1 MPNLSRRYRQYAG
14 LALVIAVYLGGIGG
28 WSCAVT
34 NLERASAPAPAP
46 PSSFYLQSSDLQ
58 SSDLQSSPPRTHV
71 SSARPNIPHRP
82 GYLLRSPVPQTVW
95 NDGSLLAGGA
105 PKGYNG
111 KGYNGH
117 AW

>member
-58 SSDLQSSPPRTHV
+58 SSPPRTHV
-71 SSARPNIPHRP
+71 SSARPNIPHRS
-82 GYLLRSPVPQTVW
+82 GYLPRSLGPRTVW